1 MVCVGHYLAVCCRA
15 EFGCKSSPRLHFL
28 RICAPMATQHAFWR
42 LGEQSCGGRLRV
54 FMFRNCGAD
63 FARQE
68 SCQPRNIERT
78 KRAHRCFTGQIFFQN
93 FPCMADNRGQAW
105 PSSPPLMPTSNSRA
119 KRSIP
124 HRILPSTH
132 IEKAFECPSSLIPAS
147 PYFFKNN
154 FAACKHPPRV
164 KGENPAL

>member
-1 MVCVGHYLAVCCRA
+1 MVCVGHALAVCCRA
-15 EFGCKSSPRLHFL
+15 EFGCKSSPLLHLL

-78 KRAHRCFTGQIFFQN
+78 KRAHRCLTGQIFSKN
-93 FPCMADNRGQAW
+93 FLAW
-105 PSSPPLMPTSNSRA
+105 QTIGVKLGHLHHVLCPPATHEPKEVSRIGYA
-119 KRSIP
+119 PQHTLKRP
-124 HRILPSTH
+124 PNAH
-132 IEKAFECPSSLIPAS
+132 PAS
-147 PYFFKNN
+147 FRH
-154 FAACKHPPRV
+154 HPIFLKTTLLRANIPR
-164 KGENPAL
+164 E